1 MFQKAKLVETLD
13 IEGDKTRL
21 SLTTLGKQNCIMNCN
36 LFSQEADLPSVFS
49 VQSLPVSSDSIP
61 TREDVSSFRYPERS
75 ILISAC
81 LLDVTLQRPW
91 NPMKLALIKAKAK
104 AHLRVEL
111 YLVGR

>member
-81 LLDVTLQRPW
+81 LLDVTLQRP
-91 NPMKLALIKAKAK
+91 MKLALIKAKAK